1 MRKLFFLEIPDWN
14 INMVQGCCTLG
25 SFNETDF
32 LGFLTAADLAQ
43 GYREVFRIYQYDT
56 LRLNVWPEGAVFARD
71 MERGF
76 QCKILGDVSR
86 LGQQIR
92 TEFNCDSGAIASSVL
107 QEI

>member
-1 MRKLFFLEIPDWN
+1 M
-14 INMVQGCCTLG
+14 
-25 SFNETDF
+25 
-32 LGFLTAADLAQ
+32 
-43 GYREVFRIYQYDT
+43 
-56 LRLNVWPEGAVFARD
+56 WPEGAVFARD

>member
-1 MRKLFFLEIPDWN
+1 MS
-14 INMVQGCCTLG
+14 

-107 QEI
+107 QEM